1 MDANKQKDR
10 IRGSLIG
17 GAAGDALGYPVEFI
31 YSYGK
36 IQAKYGN
43 RGITRLDTEQWWK
56 GKEEQSG
63 KALISDDTQMTLFT
77 ACGLLNA
84 KENGSAP
91 LPSICEAYIEWYYTQ
106 KGVKS
111 KRHHECWIR
120 NIPEL
125 NQRRAPGNTCLSAI
139 AEIISGMD
147 PHNNSKGCGGVMRI
161 APIAL
166 YGASQNRI
174 TDIEALD
181 RMAAD
186 AARLTHLHPLGYIPA
201 ALVSH
206 IIYRLATDEHP
217 EKETFK
223 DYIREGLETIK
234 ELFADQPEKVSK
246 LTYLIRK
253 AILLSDISTDDVI
266 TIENE
271 IGGGW
276 VADEAAAIAIY
287 CALKYFDNFEEA
299 LIAAV
304 NHGGDS
310 DSTGAVTGNI
320 LGAALGYEAI
330 PSYYKKDLEL
340 HDLILHVA
348 DDLYE
353 GKNTPF
359 SHEPDTL

>member
-1 MDANKQKDR
+1 MNANKQKDR

-36 IQAKYGN
+36 IQARYGN

-56 GKEEQSG
+56 EEEEQSG

-77 ACGLLNA
+77 ACGILNA

-111 KRHHECWIR
+111 KRHQECWIR

-223 DYIREGLETIK
+223 DHSM
-234 ELFADQPEKVSK
+234 KVLHFK
-246 LTYLIRK
+246 QK
-253 AILLSDISTDDVI
+253 VI
-266 TIENE
+266 
-271 IGGGW
+271 
-276 VADEAAAIAIY
+276 V
-287 CALKYFDNFEEA
+287 L
-299 LIAAV
+299 
-304 NHGGDS
+304 
-310 DSTGAVTGNI
+310 
-320 LGAALGYEAI
+320 
-330 PSYYKKDLEL
+330 
-340 HDLILHVA
+340 
-348 DDLYE
+348 
-353 GKNTPF
+353 
-359 SHEPDTL
+359 

>member
-1 MDANKQKDR
+1 METDRQKDR

-17 GAAGDALGYPVEFI
+17 GAAGDALGYPVEF
-31 YSYGK
+31 YSYGD
-36 IQAKYGN
+36 IQARYGT
-43 RGITRLDTEQWWK
+43 RGMTRLLTGQGWK
-56 GKEEQSG
+56 GKEEQTG

-77 ACGLLNA
+77 ACGILNA

-106 KGVKS
+106 KGIRS
-111 KRHHECWIR
+111 NRHKACRIR

-125 NQRRAPGNTCLSAI
+125 NQRRAPGNTCMSAI
-139 AEIISGMD
+139 AYIIAGQK
-147 PHNNSKGCGGVMRI
+147 PCNNSKGCGGVMRI

-174 TDIEALD
+174 ADIKALD
-181 RMAAD
+181 LMAAD

-206 IIYRLATDEHP
+206 LIYRLATDGHP
-217 EKETFK
+217 DKETFK
-223 DYIREGLETIK
+223 DHIREGLETIK
-234 ELFADQPEKVSK
+234 ELFADHQEDVET
-246 LTYLIRK
+246 LTHLIRK
-253 AILLSDISTDDVI
+253 AILLSDISTDDVS

-271 IGGGW
+271 LGGGW
-276 VADEAAAIAIY
+276 VAEETAAIAIY
-287 CALKYFDNFEEA
+287 CALKHFDCFEEA

-330 PSYYKKDLEL
+330 PSYYKTDLEL
-340 HDLILHVA
+340 HDLILQVA

-353 GKNTPF
+353 GKNSPCTGM
-359 SHEPDTL
+359 ENA